1 MSFIETLHLIFKYKT
16 YTENQEKPE
25 EKTVLND
32 VSLSINKGDFVGI
45 LGHNG
50 SGKSTLARQLTAL
63 LQPTEGT
70 VYIKGMDTSD
80 SKETIAIRKTAGIV
94 FQNPDNQIIGN
105 VVEEDVAFGPENLGV
120 STEEMWERIA
130 MALEATG
137 MTAYRQTFP
146 QALSGGQKQKV
157 AISGILA
164 MEPEC
169 IVLDEPTAMLDPV
182 GRRDVLEA
190 IRRLNKE
197 KNITIIYITH
207 HIDEVE
213 NADYLYVMNQGKIV
227 LQGTSHDIWKKS
239 ENVDVL
245 EHYGIPLPFDKKLM
259 QLLKKG
265 GLKLPEIISTEE
277 QMLQFLAHTI
287 KITSLKPEIHENLC
301 QKESVNQPKG
311 IVLENL
317 SYKYKD
323 QWESEEKYAL
333 NHINLILT
341 KGEYVAIIGRTG
353 SGKSTLLQ
361 HLNGLLQAT
370 SGNYYFEGKNVYDK
384 GFSMKKLRQK
394 VALCFQYPEYQLFEE
409 TVLKDICFGPKNL
422 GLAEEEAVEK
432 AREAMKLLGLSRELE
447 KVSPFSLS
455 GGQKRR
461 VALAGILAM
470 DPEYLILD
478 EPAAGLDEEGK
489 CNLFALLKQLNE
501 EKKIT
506 IILVSHDMNDVAA
519 HAKRVLVMSEGH
531 LVMDEKT
538 EDVFQKEKELEQI
551 GLNIPQALSF
561 YHRLIRCFFEK
572 ASVKCKEEQ
581 AEKNMPMTVE
591 ALAEWILLQKRLS
604 GECLPQEKLSY
615 KVEVQADKKSQ
626 YEDGGSL

>member
-1 MSFIETLHLIFKYKT
+1 MIFKYKT

-32 VSLSINKGDFVGI
+32 VSLSINKGDFIGI

-63 LQPTEGT
+63 LQPSEGT
-70 VYIKGMDTSD
+70 VYINGMDTAD

-120 STEEMWERIA
+120 STEEIWDRIA

-137 MTAYRQTFP
+137 MTAFREASP

-169 IVLDEPTAMLDPV
+169 IVLDEPTAMLDPA
-182 GRRDVLEA
+182 GRRDVLHA
-190 IRRLNKE
+190 IHRLNKE

-213 NADYLYVMNQGKIV
+213 NADDLYVMNQGKIV
-227 LQGTSHDIWKKS
+227 LHGSPDELWGEA
-239 ENVDVL
+239 ENIDLL
-245 EHYGIPLPFDKKLM
+245 EQYGIPLPFDKKLM
-259 QLLKKG
+259 QLLRKKG
-265 GLKLPEIISTEE
+265 VAIPADIRSEDRLLNYLVHS
-277 QMLQFLAHTI
+277 MN
-287 KITSLKPEIHENLC
+287 LKPDK
-301 QKESVNQPKG
+301 KERKTQITPESQSGG
-311 IVLENL
+311 IVLENI

-323 QWESEEKYAL
+323 QWQSEERFAL
-333 NHINLILT
+333 ENINLTLK

-370 SGNYYFEGKNVYDK
+370 SGNYSFEGKNVYEK
-384 GFSMKKLRQK
+384 EFSMRNLRQK

-409 TVLKDICFGPKNL
+409 TVLKDVCFGPKNL
-422 GLAEEEAVEK
+422 GFSEEEAKEK
-432 AREAMKLLGLSRELE
+432 ARAAMMLLGLSEDME
-447 KVSPFSLS
+447 NVSPFSLS

-470 DPEYLILD
+470 EPEYLILD

-489 CNLFALLKQLNE
+489 TNLFALLKQLNE
-501 EKKIT
+501 EKNIT
-506 IILVSHDMNDVAA
+506 IILVSHNMNEVAA
-519 HAKRVLVMSEGH
+519 NARRVLVMSEGH
-531 LVMDEKT
+531 LVMDGKT
-538 EDVFQKEKELEQI
+538 EEIFCREKELQNI
-551 GLNIPQALSF
+551 GLEIPQSLAF
-561 YHRLIRCFFEK
+561 WHKLINGFSEK
-572 ASVKCKEEQ
+572 ESVESREEQ
-581 AEKNMPMTVE
+581 AEEKLPMTVE
-591 ALAEWILLQKRLS
+591 SLAEWIIAQEMTCNDTGNKS
-604 GECLPQEKLSY
+604 G
-615 KVEVQADKKSQ
+615 VQLK
-626 YEDGGSL
+626 DGEGGNL